1 MARRVASDGLLFLAS
16 TLYLDAHLPAA
27 TACNVALGG
36 WRADSVTTAE
46 VIRVGIYKR
55 LGAALRPAASDQ
67 PVLRNGVRTQRA
79 ACPCAV
85 AA

>member
-46 VIRVGIYKR
+46 VIFGPESR
-55 LGAALRPAASDQ
+55 LS
-67 PVLRNGVRTQRA
+67 T
-79 ACPCAV
+79 AV
-85 AA
+85 MDDPSAR